1 MESKT
6 IIRDHAKISDKFF
19 PEKEQE
25 NVKLNF
31 SSSLRCREI
40 IQTERRHPWLG
51 NQQKLKT
58 KQTGVNIITMMNLNC
73 N

>member
-1 MESKT
+1 MLKSA
-6 IIRDHAKISDKFF
+6 INFF

-40 IQTERRHPWLG
+40 IQTERRRPWLG

>member
-1 MESKT
+1 MLKSA
-6 IIRDHAKISDKFF
+6 INFF

-25 NVKLNF
+25 NVQLNF

-40 IQTERRHPWLG
+40 IQTERRFPWLG
-51 NQQKLKT
+51 NRQKLKT

>member
-51 NQQKLKT
+51 NQKKLK
-58 KQTGVNIITMMNLNC
+58 QNRRV
-73 N
+73 